1 VCRLQSWTAPGRRI
15 DADSAL
21 IVELDGQAVASVR
34 SLSVHERTDRL
45 TTCGHVC
52 VFAASPRGQ
61 TARRPPVVLS
71 VCPNGTWCRRVDCMS
86 KFYPEYP
93 EFWIGSHALLCLLLI
108 AILSLTF
115 RCSFK
120 IAANDFFCENRPL
133 LSAWQCLSLDW
144 GSYPGSPL
152 FAPVIK
158 FWAAYC
164 TAPRWNESVPKII
177 INDTKIFFP

>member
-1 VCRLQSWTAPGRRI
+1 MCRLQSWTAPGRRI

-34 SLSVHERTDRL
+34 SLSVHERTDYLRACLRL
-45 TTCGHVC
+45 RGQSSRTDGPPTARCPVC
-52 VFAASPRGQ
+52 LSQRYLMSPR
-61 TARRPPVVLS
+61 RL
-71 VCPNGTWCRRVDCMS
+71 CMS

-108 AILSLTF
+108 TILSLTF

-133 LSAWQCLSLDW
+133 LSA
-144 GSYPGSPL
+144 
-152 FAPVIK
+152 
-158 FWAAYC
+158 
-164 TAPRWNESVPKII
+164 
-177 INDTKIFFP
+177 